1 MSPPLHPIPCTPH
14 PDKPKLLIID
24 DDEPIRTQMKW
35 ALAQDYEAYFA
46 DSSDKALEILKNE
59 RPCLMTLDLGLPP
72 HPEGTAEGLRLLKMI
87 LQHDPTAKV
96 IVVTGNPDKSAAL
109 EAIAQGAHDFF
120 TKPVNIDEL
129 KAILNRAYYVHT
141 LETEY
146 RKLQEKVESQS
157 FGEMIGSCPK
167 IQEVFATI
175 RKVATTD
182 VPVLITGESGT
193 GKELAARAI
202 HNQSVR
208 HDKPFIPINCGAI
221 PENLMESELFGHE
234 KGAFTGAHIQ
244 RAGRIELAKGGTLFL
259 DEIGDLPLSLQVK
272 MLRFLQDHKIERVG
286 GREAIEVDA
295 RIIAATNKDVKRLVA
310 DGLFREDLYYR
321 LAVVTVDLPSLRE
334 RGEDI
339 ILLAKTFLQKF
350 LPVGTK
356 PKVLSKEAIDALYNY
371 HWPGNIRELENK
383 IRRAITFAEGQAIS
397 SADLGFEAGEKA
409 SKSLDLKK
417 AKEEVEKR
425 VINSALL
432 KHNGNISRAAEELG
446 LTRPTLHHLI
456 KKYNIA
462 K

>member
-1 MSPPLHPIPCTPH
+1 MLSPLHPIPYTPH

-24 DDEPIRTQMKW
+24 DDESIRTQMKW
-35 ALAQDYEAYFA
+35 ALAQDYETYFA
-46 DSSDKALEILKNE
+46 DDSNKALEILKNE
-59 RPCLMTLDLGLPP
+59 QPCLVTLDLGLPP
-72 HPEGTAEGLRLLKMI
+72 HPEGTAEGLRLLKLI
-87 LQHDPTAKV
+87 LQRDPAVKI

-157 FGEMIGSCPK
+157 FGEIIGLCPK
-167 IQEVFATI
+167 MQDVFATI

-193 GKELAARAI
+193 GKELAAHAI

-208 HDKPFIPINCGAI
+208 HEKPFIPINCGAI

-286 GREAIEVDA
+286 GREAIEIDA

-334 RGEDI
+334 RGEDV
-339 ILLAKTFLQKF
+339 ILLAKAFLQKF
-350 LPVGTK
+350 ADIRKGAK
-356 PKVLSKEAIDALYNY
+356 SLSNEAIDAINRYE
-371 HWPGNIRELENK
+371 WPGNVRELENK
-383 IRRAITFAEGQAIS
+383 IRRAITFAEGKEIS

-409 SKSLDLKK
+409 SQPLDLKK

-425 VINSALL
+425 IINTAIL
-432 KHNGNISRAAEELG
+432 KHKGNISRAAEELG

-456 KKYNIA
+456 KKYNIT